1 VNLKAWLAVLLF
13 APGLGAGA
21 PAAAKLALA
30 STRPLVFG
38 KFIASSGGT
47 VIIAP
52 NGGCTRGGNVVLLPS
67 STSSAGFLVTDKGSK
82 NLALIVTL
90 PSNTGVVLTSG
101 ANRMSLTGFSSDKG
115 LTPILQNGSLALSIG
130 ATLNVGANQPR
141 GKYTGSIPVTVDY
154 Q

>member
-1 VNLKAWLAVLLF
+1 LNHKAWLAVLLF
-13 APGLGAGA
+13 APGL
-21 PAAAKLALA
+21 AAAAAAVSKLALV

-38 KFIASSGGT
+38 KFIAGTGGT
-47 VIIAP
+47 VSIAA
-52 NGGCTRGGNVVLLPS
+52 NGGRTRGGNVVLLPS
-67 STSSAGFLVTDKGSK
+67 SPSSAGFLVTDKGNK

-101 ANRMSLTGFSSDKG
+101 ANRMSVTGFSSDKG

-130 ATLNVGANQPR
+130 ATLNVGPNQPR
-141 GKYTGSIPVTVDY
+141 GNYTGSIPVTVEY